1 MRPDLSALNP
11 FFKTYYTPNGV
22 GQPCACSQTKALPL
36 SKTKNI
42 NTSTN
47 NSAISCRMR
56 YSQIAQTFGTTVS
69 STSYAKKTCS
79 IGGPTFSY

>member
-1 MRPDLSALNP
+1 MRPDLSILNP
-11 FFKTYYTPNGV
+11 FFKTYYTNGV
-22 GQPCACSQTKALPL
+22 SNPCACSPKAIPL
-36 SKTKNI
+36 SKTNNI
-42 NTSTN
+42 NTATN

-56 YSQIAQTFGTTVS
+56 YSQIANTFGTTMS

>member
-1 MRPDLSALNP
+1 MRPDLSILNP
-11 FFKTYYTPNGV
+11 FFKTNYRNV
-22 GQPCACSQTKALPL
+22 LSQPCPCSQTKPLPL
-36 SKTKNI
+36 SKTNNI

-56 YSQIAQTFGTTVS
+56 YSQIANTFGTSMS
-69 STSYAKKTCS
+69 SSSYPKKTCS